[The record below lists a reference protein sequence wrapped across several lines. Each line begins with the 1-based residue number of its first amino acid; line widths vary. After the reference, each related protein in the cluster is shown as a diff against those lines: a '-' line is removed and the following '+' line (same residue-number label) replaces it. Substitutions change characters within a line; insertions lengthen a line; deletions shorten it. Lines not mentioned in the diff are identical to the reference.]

1 MNNPS
6 SIWQHHW
13 QLCWQSSKPYR
24 LGQALSFVLFLLFY
38 MLYTLPFFQVEQPEL
53 VLIFF
58 IRFLLEA
65 SVFVILSHFL
75 LRPPLKI
82 HYQRGFS
89 LPALLQ
95 LSGWLCL
102 AALLLATVSTFA
114 SYLPA
119 LSKTDMQQI
128 TLVQKDSIE
137 GLQMQFTLTTLMI
150 MMWLM
155 YFSLF
160 LFWSLIYLGWQMLQ
174 SRKALQ
180 QEMQQARL
188 QQLTNQLSPHFLFN
202 TLNSIRA
209 LIFEDQH
216 KAADTLTQLSEL
228 FRVHLQAHL
237 RPTSSLQEEWQLCQT
252 YLHIEQIRLEQ
263 RLQLSVQIDDS
274 LLQQPLP
281 TLMLLTMLENA
292 IKHGISP
299 NPEPGFIELTARR
312 QKSHWQLSLRNSVGA
327 QSNQSSTGTGLNN
340 CRKRLQLMHGDKA
353 RIELEQSSTFFHL
366 TLELPYAT
374 HPDR

>member
-1 MNNPS
+1 MNKPS
-6 SIWQHHW
+6 SIWQQHW
-13 QLCWQSSKPYR
+13 RLCWQSSKPYR
-24 LGQALSFVLFLLFY
+24 LGQALTFVLYLLFY
-38 MLYTLPFFQVEQPEL
+38 LIYTLPFLQDAEPQL
-53 VLIFF
+53 LQLFF
-58 IRFLLEA
+58 ARYLLEA
-65 SVFVILSHFL
+65 TGFIVLSHFL
-75 LRPPLKI
+75 VRPPLRI

-89 LPALLQ
+89 LGGVLQ
-95 LSGWLCL
+95 LFGWLSL
-102 AALLLATVSTFA
+102 AAFLLALISTFA
-114 SYLPA
+114 SAIPA
-119 LSKTDMQQI
+119 LAETNMQQV
-128 TLVQKDSIE
+128 TLVNKDSVD
-137 GLQMQFTLTTLMI
+137 GLQMQFSLTTLITML
-150 MMWLM
+150 WLM
-155 YFSLF
+155 HFSLF
-160 LFWSLIYLGWQMLQ
+160 LFWSLVYLGWQMRQ
-174 SRKALQ
+174 SRKALE

-263 RLQLSVQIDDS
+263 RLQLTVNIDDS
-274 LLQQPLP
+274 LWQQPLP
-281 TLMLLTMLENA
+281 TLMLLTLLENA

-299 NPEPGFIELTARR
+299 NPEPGFIELTA
-312 QKSHWQLSLRNSVGA
+312 QKLDASWQLSLRNSVGA
-327 QSNQSSTGTGLNN
+327 QSNQSSTGTGLRN